1 MIATWLHNFWGLHFA
16 SFDFLRSPPECR
28 ELILGGTDLRVCL
41 EQHKWRWPIF
51 RNQSYEWS
59 ISRISLY
66 PHNYI
71 QSSFTT
77 KNVIRQQC
85 FCLLTDGLINIKCIW
100 VNKIF
105 ENIEK
110 KIYEIF
116 GPKYSI
122 VRPICLNDGPL
133 LLKDRPNY
141 LKHRPNYYQS
151 SPQIPTEMAP
161 FTARGLTA
169 Q

>member
-1 MIATWLHNFWGLHFA
+1 MENIWGNLQAQVEYFLVATWLHNFWGLHLA

-85 FCLLTDGLINIKCIW
+85 FCLLTDLSKSNIWKYW
-100 VNKIF
+100 KENLRNLWTQIF
-105 ENIEK
+105 N
-110 KIYEIF
+110 
-116 GPKYSI
+116 
-122 VRPICLNDGPL
+122 
-133 LLKDRPNY
+133 
-141 LKHRPNYYQS
+141 S
-151 SPQIPTEMAP
+151 SPHLSEWWPVVTKRSPQLPETSP
-161 FTARGLTA
+161 QLL
-169 Q
+169 

>member
-1 MIATWLHNFWGLHFA
+1 MSDLFQELVSTHTITYRVA
-16 SFDFLRSPPECR
+16 SQLKMSSGNSVF
-28 ELILGGTDLRVCL
+28 V
-41 EQHKWRWPIF
+41 
-51 RNQSYEWS
+51 Y
-59 ISRISLY
+59 SL
-66 PHNYI
+66 
-71 QSSFTT
+71 
-77 KNVIRQQC
+77 
-85 FCLLTDGLINIKCIW
+85 IW

-141 LKHRPNYYQS
+141 LKHRPNYYKS